1 MNENY
6 ENKACKFR
14 LVFICGAWVGKTS
27 IIDRLL
33 YDTLSVNQIT
43 TFDFKSIKIQ
53 INNNQVKFFVW
64 DTTGQERFNASSRMY
79 YLGAEAAIVVY
90 DITNRESF
98 GKAQGLKN

>member
-1 MNENY
+1 VNENY

-64 DTTGQERFNASSRMY
+64 DTTGQE
-79 YLGAEAAIVVY
+79 
-90 DITNRESF
+90 NRESF
-98 GKAQGLKN
+98 GKAQTWVKELEDHAESNVCIVFKLAINLI

>member
-1 MNENY
+1 VNENY

-43 TFDFKSIKIQ
+43 TFDLEDHAESNVCIVFKLA
-53 INNNQVKFFVW
+53 IN
-64 DTTGQERFNASSRMY
+64 
-79 YLGAEAAIVVY
+79 LI
-90 DITNRESF
+90 
-98 GKAQGLKN
+98 